1 MLREL
6 RFKDYQCK
14 EDFSTE
20 PEDQQDDE
28 KDAEDGERVSLNM
41 LLEKHQDVSLTGLL
55 EHRDEEVL
63 LCTAFIFLSFKCTSW
78 DLRKL
83 SFQLRKI

>member
-20 PEDQQDDE
+20 PEDQHE

-55 EHRDEEVL
+55 EHQDEEVL
-63 LCTAFIFLSFKCTSW
+63 LSTAFIFLSFTYTSW
-78 DLRKL
+78 DL
-83 SFQLRKI
+83 

>member
-1 MLREL
+1 MIRDL
-6 RFKDYQCK
+6 RFRDYHPVE

-28 KDAEDGERVSLNM
+28 KDAEHGERVSLNM

-55 EHRDEEVL
+55 EHQDEEVL
-63 LCTAFIFLSFKCTSW
+63 LSTAFIFLSFTYKSW
-78 DLRKL
+78 DL
-83 SFQLRKI
+83 